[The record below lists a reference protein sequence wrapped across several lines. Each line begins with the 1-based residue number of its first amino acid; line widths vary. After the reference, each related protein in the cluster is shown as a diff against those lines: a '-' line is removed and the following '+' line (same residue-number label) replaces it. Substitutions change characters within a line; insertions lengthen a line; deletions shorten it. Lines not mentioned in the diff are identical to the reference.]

1 MNKERLI
8 PLIVATALFMEN
20 MDSTVIATSLPAIAS
35 DIGTSP
41 LYTLKTV
48 LNLAGDRPDSF
59 TVLGSLSL
67 VIWTLIL
74 ITSVKYVG
82 FAMRIDND
90 GEGGIIALMTLL
102 GVKKHQRPLIIA
114 VGLFGAA
121 LIYGDG
127 AITPAISVLS
137 ALEGV
142 EQIAPSLQTYVLPA
156 ATVILLALFAAQPF
170 GTAAIGRS
178 AHRLAGAAEDR

>member
-1 MNKERLI
+1 VLDYTGPHPN
-8 PLIVATALFMEN
+8 
-20 MDSTVIATSLPAIAS
+20 PA
-35 DIGTSP
+35 D
-41 LYTLKTV
+41 TLG
-48 LNLAGDRPDSF
+48 A
-59 TVLGSLSL
+59 LSL
-67 VIWTLIL
+67 ILWTLFL
-74 ITSVKYVG
+74 ITTVKYVNI
-82 FAMRIDND
+82 AMRIDND

-170 GTAAIGRS
+170 GTPRSARAFGPIMLPLVCGRS
-178 AHRLAGAAEDR
+178 QRSESMASCSTRRSLPRSILATA